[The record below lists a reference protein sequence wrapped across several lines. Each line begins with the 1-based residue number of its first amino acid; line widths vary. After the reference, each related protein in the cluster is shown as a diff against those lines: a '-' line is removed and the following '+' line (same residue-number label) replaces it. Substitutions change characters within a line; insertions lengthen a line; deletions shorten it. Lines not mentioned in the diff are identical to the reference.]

1 MTACRTHF
9 QGSFALP
16 AAGRQN
22 AESAQRACVTMCRSC
37 NRCRYISVAPPWKH
51 CSWFSTCD
59 MEALQQHVKGS
70 RSGLVPR
77 TARSSGCQL
86 LLFRHLRKTGG
97 NSIQDFLHQHFGVE
111 RNFSLFL
118 PYLPLEPNQP
128 GNLQKR
134 QAVLGWIESMERNET
149 PTSGVVAGY
158 HVVYDNADEFY
169 RLWLRARS
177 LSTRRCPARAFTVLR
192 APEEAAASWYRYK
205 KMRFPDRLVR
215 QPDNTTVRMADTRD
229 DVRFEKEC
237 TAYSQAS
244 ELLVGHA
251 AASLPSPSASPTS
264 AQDALELFTAVGVV
278 SQMADVAAWLC
289 SLLRR
294 DAVDDHTA
302 ACEASFRVLNP
313 TLQTSGERA
322 GQALNTRLRETM
334 HARNIST
341 ACPTELIRP
350 EDRAL
355 YATALTRAAG
365 LRELAAGGA

>member
-1 MTACRTHF
+1 
-9 QGSFALP
+9 
-16 AAGRQN
+16 
-22 AESAQRACVTMCRSC
+22 
-37 NRCRYISVAPPWKH
+37 
-51 CSWFSTCD
+51 
-59 MEALQQHVKGS
+59 
-70 RSGLVPR
+70 
-77 TARSSGCQL
+77 
-86 LLFRHLRKTGG
+86 
-97 NSIQDFLHQHFGVE
+97 
-111 RNFSLFL
+111 
-118 PYLPLEPNQP
+118 
-128 GNLQKR
+128 
-134 QAVLGWIESMERNET
+134 MERNET

-169 RLWLRARS
+169 RLRLRARS
-177 LSTRRCPARAFTVLR
+177 LSTRRCPHALSLCCGRPR
-192 APEEAAASWYRYK
+192 GGASWTLQKDALPR
-205 KMRFPDRLVR
+205 P
-215 QPDNTTVRMADTRD
+215 PGA
-229 DVRFEKEC
+229 
-237 TAYSQAS
+237 TAGQHDGAHG
-244 ELLVGHA
+244 GHPGRCA
-251 AASLPSPSASPTS
+251 LREEHRGKRPAWWGTPPRRSFAVCLPTS